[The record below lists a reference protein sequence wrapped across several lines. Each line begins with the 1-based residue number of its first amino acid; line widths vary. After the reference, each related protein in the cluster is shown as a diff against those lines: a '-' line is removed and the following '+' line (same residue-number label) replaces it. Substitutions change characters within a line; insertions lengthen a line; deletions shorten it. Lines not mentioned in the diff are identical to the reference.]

1 MSAASDQV
9 VSKLDSLSISI
20 RAQGQFFCNA
30 ASPFS
35 VALIG
40 EEVEILL
47 IPALPAQQN
56 VCTNTQPRIPTVQFH
71 CVCVNK
77 TSVSPQHASNLR
89 CAVNDGR

>member
-1 MSAASDQV
+1 MSTASDQV

-20 RAQGQFFCNA
+20 RAQGQFLCNA

-35 VALIG
+35 VALTG

-56 VCTNTQPRIPTVQFH
+56 VCTNTQPRIPTLQFH
-71 CVCVNK
+71 CVNK